1 MGASTPFATELA
13 TAIRGGTPYTAPA
26 QWRVA
31 LFTGDTNLEAGQAT
45 DELFSSASN
54 GYARQNLTFQDVA
67 GQPGWIENTAEIT
80 FAASG
85 GNWPTCTHGAAVAGA
100 TVGANDIKAFGPIAS
115 FQLDA
120 GSSVKFPA
128 GSIRMRIL

>member
-1 MGASTPFATELA
+1 MGASTPFASTLA
-13 TAIRGGTPYTAPA
+13 TYIRTLYT
-26 QWRVA
+26 WRIA
-31 LFTGDTNLEAGQAT
+31 LFTGDANLEAGQAT

-54 GYARQNLTFQDVA
+54 GYARQAVTCQDVS

-85 GNWPTCTHGAAVAGA
+85 GNWPTCVNGAAVQTA
-100 TVGANDIKAFGPIAS
+100 TVGANDVKAFGTIAA
-115 FQLDA
+115 FQLDD